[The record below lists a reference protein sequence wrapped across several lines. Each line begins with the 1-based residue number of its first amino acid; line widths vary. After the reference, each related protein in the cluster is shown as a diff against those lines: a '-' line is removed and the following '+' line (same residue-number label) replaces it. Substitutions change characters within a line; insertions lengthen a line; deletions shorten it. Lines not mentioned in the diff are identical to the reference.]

1 MACEYMVNVKHNVD
15 DITVELFALN
25 FVQYCTLQMRYDSTA
40 S

>member
-25 FVQYCTLQMRYDSTA
+25 FVQYCTLYK
-40 S
+40 